1 MPETRA
7 LIGRPKIRGILNFQR
22 DETGGLLTLMGFQ
35 EDRIMRARKAQTRRQ
50 SGQMLL
56 VAALS
61 MAVLLGFTAM
71 AIDVGMAYQDRRD
84 LQNDADAAAL
94 AGAQHLPTNPTAAED
109 AAADWLTK
117 NGIDST
123 QVTDVSVESTLVA
136 NDTIRV
142 EVDDDFGWVFARV
155 LGMTTSNIG
164 AQAKA
169 RVGSLEG
176 NSNMMP
182 WAVIQGD
189 TDCLDSNG
197 DAVYGT
203 DCTVKVGASDGINGW
218 NGALDF
224 DGNGGG
230 SSEYESNIVDGTVET
245 IYCAAGDFNEP
256 CPGTTMIHDLDGN
269 KVGGTGHG
277 IDERLT
283 QGPDC
288 DSNGNGKDDFSEVF
302 ATDPTGINDYIVT
315 CPTSPNVIVIP
326 IVAYDSTPV
335 QQVEIQGW
343 TLAYLN
349 YYGCSSASAVPI
361 GNGDFVFAYDDVRV
375 VASETCEKKAPRN
388 TAMVPP
394 QIASAEDL
402 YVSDPLAGPLPA
414 PNACHAG
421 SPHGQ
426 QQCTPSP
433 SPTPSPTPTPS
444 NTPTPTPGATAT
456 PSPTPGSS
464 TPTPSPTPAPA
475 GSCNGKGHWE
485 VHIIPVDASYSQ
497 INGYS
502 GAYDADK
509 GITIRRLVE

>member
-1 MPETRA
+1 M
-7 LIGRPKIRGILNFQR
+7 
-22 DETGGLLTLMGFQ
+22 
-35 EDRIMRARKAQTRRQ
+35 ARTIKGERSQK
-50 SGQMLL
+50 GQMLL

-71 AIDVGMAYQDRRD
+71 AIDVGLAYQDRRD

-94 AGAQHLPTNPTAAED
+94 AGVQHLPANPAVAEQK
-109 AAADWLTK
+109 AEEWLTK
-117 NGIDST
+117 NGIQSSQITNIEVD
-123 QVTDVSVESTLVA
+123 STLVA

-155 LGMTTSNIG
+155 LGLTTSNIG
-164 AQAKA
+164 AGAAA
-169 RVGSLEG
+169 RVGSLTG

-189 TDCLDSNG
+189 TDCLDANG
-197 DAVYGT
+197 DAIYGT
-203 DCTVKVGASDGINGW
+203 DCTVKVGASQGINGW

-230 SSEYESNIVDGTVET
+230 SAEYESNIIDGEVAT
-245 IYCAAGDFNEP
+245 IYCAAGDFIDP
-256 CPGTTMIHDLDGN
+256 CPGTTMVHDLDGN

-288 DSNGNGKDDFSEVF
+288 DNNGNGKDDFNEVF
-302 ATDPTGINDYIVT
+302 TPDTTGINDYIVI

-326 IVAYDSTPV
+326 IVSYSSTPV
-335 QQVEIQGW
+335 QQVQIQGW

-361 GNGDFVFAYDDVRV
+361 GGGDFVFAFDDVRV

-394 QIASAEDL
+394 QLAEGSGDAF
-402 YVSDPLAGPLPA
+402 VQDPFAGPLPKPA
-414 PNACHAG
+414 ACHQG
-421 SPHGQ
+421 TPHGAQ
-426 QQCTPSP
+426 LCTPSPTPSPSPSPTPTPAPSATPAPTATPTPVPGTPSP
-433 SPTPSPTPTPS
+433 SPTPPPP
-444 NTPTPTPGATAT
+444 P
-456 PSPTPGSS
+456 
-464 TPTPSPTPAPA
+464 
-475 GSCNGKGHWE
+475 GSCNGTGHWE

-502 GAYDADK
+502 GEYDPDK
-509 GITIRRLVE
+509 GVTIRRLIE

>member
-1 MPETRA
+1 
-7 LIGRPKIRGILNFQR
+7 
-22 DETGGLLTLMGFQ
+22 
-35 EDRIMRARKAQTRRQ
+35 
-50 SGQMLL
+50 
-56 VAALS
+56 

-94 AGAQHLPTNPTAAED
+94 AGSQHLPNNPAQAETAAS
-109 AAADWLTK
+109 DWLTK
-117 NGIDST
+117 NGIDSSQIT
-123 QVTDVSVESTLVA
+123 AIDVESTHFA

-155 LGMTTSNIG
+155 LGMTSSNIG
-164 AQAKA
+164 AHAKA
-169 RVGSLEG
+169 RVGSLSG

-182 WAVIQGD
+182 WAVIEGD

-203 DCTVKVGASDGINGW
+203 DCVVKVGAGDSINGW
-218 NGALDF
+218 HGALDF

-230 SSEYESNIVDGTVET
+230 SNEYEGNIVDGTVDT
-245 IYCAAGDFNEP
+245 IYCAEGDFLDP
-256 CPGTTMIHDLDGN
+256 CPGTTQVHDLDGN
-269 KVGGTGHG
+269 KVGGTNHG

-288 DSNGNGKDDFSEVF
+288 DNNGNGKDDFDEVF
-302 ATDPTGINDYIVT
+302 QTDPTGINDYVVT

-326 IVAYDSTPV
+326 IVSYDSTPI
-335 QQVEIQGW
+335 QQVTIQGW

-361 GNGDFVFAYDDVRV
+361 GGGDFVFAFDDVRV
-375 VASETCEKKAPRN
+375 VADETCEKKAPRN
-388 TAMVPP
+388 TAMTPP
-394 QIASAEDL
+394 VRSEDAADL
-402 YVSDPLAGPLPA
+402 YVANPHAGPLPVPA
-414 PNACHAG
+414 ACHG
-421 SPHGQ
+421 GLPHGQ
-426 QQCTPSP
+426 QQCTPT
-433 SPTPSPTPTPS
+433 PTPTPTPS
-444 NTPTPTPGATAT
+444 PVPTPTPTPTPTPVGTPTPTSSAT
-456 PSPTPGSS
+456 PSPAPGSS
-464 TPTPSPTPAPA
+464 TPTPTPAPPP
-475 GSCNGKGHWE
+475 GNCNGQGHWE

-502 GAYDADK
+502 GAYDPSK